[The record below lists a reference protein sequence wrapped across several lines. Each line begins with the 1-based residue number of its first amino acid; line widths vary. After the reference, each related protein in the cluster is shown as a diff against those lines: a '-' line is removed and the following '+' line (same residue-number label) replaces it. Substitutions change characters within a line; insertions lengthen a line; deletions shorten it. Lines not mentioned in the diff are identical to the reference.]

1 MRGINGPVL
10 NDYINRCVS
19 SDIRATVLSVKSLVG
34 RLMFVLL
41 GPLLGWIN
49 DSYSLS
55 MAFMVCGLTFFG
67 MGVLF
72 LVFLHRNKVL

>member
-1 MRGINGPVL
+1 VRGINGPVL
-10 NDYINRCVS
+10 NDYINSCVS

-41 GPLLGWIN
+41 GPLVGWVN

-55 MAFMVCGLTFFG
+55 VAFVVCGFTFLGF
-67 MGVLF
+67 GVLF
-72 LVFLHRNKVL
+72 LIFLQRNKVL